1 MRRLVQRDERGFTL
15 VEAALTCLVMAIAMA
30 AAFPTVPLFFSESNV
45 VQNTYSSVD
54 QLVLTS
60 EVATRYIH
68 EAVAPGPAVNPFA
81 SAGANAATFYANTG
95 NANGPDKVVIQVTST
110 ATART
115 FSLDLYPPTANSCP
129 GISSGSACA
138 YTTSTQSLLLINY
151 LTNGTATNPVFT
163 YTLQGGSTCAGPP
176 PGSGGT
182 TLRTALASGNTYTS
196 LAVNALTNPVSS
208 GDTIVVGTGA
218 SAQSA
223 TASGNAAVGAT
234 SIPVSS
240 FRPTTNFAS
249 GTSVF
254 DNVCSAAQ
262 DGEIE
267 AVSMSLLAT
276 KNPGG
281 QPTGYQTMAYLF
293 SPAYNAAVG

>member
-1 MRRLVQRDERGFTL
+1 MRRRARCDENGFTL

-30 AAFPTVPLFFSESNV
+30 AAFPTVPLFFGESTV

-54 QLVLTS
+54 QLVLAS
-60 EVATRYIH
+60 EVVTRYIH
-68 EAVAPGPAVNPFA
+68 EAVAPGPSVSPFA
-81 SAGANAATFYANTG
+81 SAAANGTTFYANTG
-95 NANGPDKVVIQVTST
+95 NVNGPDKVVIQVT
-110 ATART
+110 ATPTTRT
-115 FSLDLYPPTANSCP
+115 LSLELYAPVANSCP

-138 YTTSTQSLLLINY
+138 YTTSTQSFLLINY
-151 LTNGTATNPVFT
+151 LTNGTVNNPVFT

-176 PGSGGT
+176 PGTGGT
-182 TLRTALASGNTYTS
+182 TLTSALAAGRSYTS
-196 LAVNALTNPVSS
+196 LAVRALSNPVSA

-223 TASGNAAVGAT
+223 VASGTAAAGAT

-240 FRPTTNFAS
+240 FTPTTNFGS

-254 DNVCSAAQ
+254 DNVCSAVQ
-262 DGEIE
+262 DSEVE

-276 KNPGG
+276 KFPGG

-293 SPAYNAAVG
+293 APAYNAAVG